1 MNLSLNNKHAILC
14 GSTDGIGKASALL
27 MAQRG
32 ASITLVARNQKK
44 LDQTLSELSTDHG
57 QVHFSLCADF
67 NEPDQLKEKITDH
80 MKVIVDQTNIL
91 VNNSGGPHGGA
102 LIDAKEDEF
111 REAFERLL
119 ICNQIMAKAVV
130 PGMKELGEG
139 RIINIISTS
148 VRQVI
153 PGLGVSNTIRG
164 AVAQWAKTLAL
175 ELGEFGITVNNVLPG
190 YTATKRLQSLA
201 ESKAKSM
208 GVTME
213 HINEIWKNNTSL
225 KRLGKPEEIASV
237 VAFLASDD
245 SSYING
251 HDVSVDG
258 GRFGA

>member
-67 NEPDQLKEKITDH
+67 NQPDQLKAKITDH

-208 GVTME
+208 GVTTE

>member
-67 NEPDQLKEKITDH
+67 NQPGQLKEKITDH

-208 GVTME
+208 GVTTE

-225 KRLGKPEEIASV
+225 RRLGKPEEIASV

>member
-208 GVTME
+208 GVTTE
-213 HINEIWKNNTSL
+213 YINEIWKNNTSL
-225 KRLGKPEEIASV
+225 RRLGKPEEIASV

>member
-1 MNLSLNNKHAILC
+1 
-14 GSTDGIGKASALL
+14 
-27 MAQRG
+27 
-32 ASITLVARNQKK
+32 
-44 LDQTLSELSTDHG
+44 
-57 QVHFSLCADF
+57 
-67 NEPDQLKEKITDH
+67 
-80 MKVIVDQTNIL
+80 
-91 VNNSGGPHGGA
+91 
-102 LIDAKEDEF
+102 
-111 REAFERLL
+111 
-119 ICNQIMAKAVV
+119 MAKAVV

-208 GVTME
+208 GVTTE

>member
-32 ASITLVARNQKK
+32 ASLTLVARNQKK

-67 NEPDQLKEKITDH
+67 NEPDQLKEKITNH
-80 MKVIVDQTNIL
+80 MKVIIDQANIL

-130 PGMKELGEG
+130 PSMKELGEG
-139 RIINIISTS
+139 RIINIISMS
-148 VRQVI
+148 VNQVI

-164 AVAQWAKTLAL
+164 AVAQWAKTLSL

-190 YTATKRLQSLA
+190 YTATNRLQSLA
-201 ESKAKSM
+201 ESKAKTM
-208 GVTME
+208 GVTSE
-213 HINEIWKNNTSL
+213 YINETWKNNTSL